1 MFSQILLPLLFL
13 VVWIALTRWLL
24 PKAGVPT

>member
-1 MFSQILLPLLFL
+1 MSDLAQFILFFAGWYVLQ
-13 VVWIALTRWLL
+13 RWLL